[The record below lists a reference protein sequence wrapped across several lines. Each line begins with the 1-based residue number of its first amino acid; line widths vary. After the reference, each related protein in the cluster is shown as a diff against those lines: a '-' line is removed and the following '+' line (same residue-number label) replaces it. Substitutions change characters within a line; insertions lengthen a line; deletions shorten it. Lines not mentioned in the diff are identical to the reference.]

1 MNKLYIMIF
10 SFILFLS
17 CSNAGKINWESDF
30 EASVEKSK
38 SENKIIMMDIYTDWC
53 GACKEMDK
61 NVFRNK
67 NVADSSTNFIAL
79 KFNPR
84 KNA

>member
-1 MNKLYIMIF
+1 MNKLYIIIF
-10 SFILFLS
+10 SFVLLVS

-30 EASVEKSK
+30 DVSVEKSK

-61 NVFRNK
+61 TTFKNK
-67 NVADSSTNFIAL
+67 SVIDSS
-79 KFNPR
+79 
-84 KNA
+84 